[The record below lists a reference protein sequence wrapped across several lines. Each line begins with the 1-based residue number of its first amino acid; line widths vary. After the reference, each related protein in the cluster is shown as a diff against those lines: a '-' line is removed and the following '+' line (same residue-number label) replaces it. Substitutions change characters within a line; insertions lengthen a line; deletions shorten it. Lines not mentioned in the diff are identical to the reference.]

1 VGTYNSVI
9 ACLVARPG
17 AHTLN
22 LKEDLVINK
31 ILVPLDG
38 SQDAETILPYVERL
52 ATAMNARVLLL
63 AAVDRPRDW
72 GEDTG
77 GDLKGERHEAESY
90 LRRLQARLASATGND
105 VEAEVVASEPAAAV
119 LAASEKQQP
128 DLIAMTTHGRSGVA
142 RWVLGSVAAKL
153 LHATHTPMLVV
164 RPPTDGKQ
172 SDAPTLTKILVPLDG
187 SELSASVLPFAADLA
202 KSLGASVML
211 FHAVLE
217 PVMTYPAGGAVFDS
231 GALKGMEAGAHE
243 YLAAVARD
251 LDDKGVKTNR
261 EVAIGNATDG
271 IVWAAERE
279 GAELIVMS
287 THGRSGIGRIVL
299 GSIADAVVRRTSLP
313 VILVRPTMDMDKEVG
328 S

>member
-1 VGTYNSVI
+1 MIG
-9 ACLVARPG
+9 
-17 AHTLN
+17 
-22 LKEDLVINK
+22 K

-38 SQDAETILPYVERL
+38 SQAAEAVLPYVERI
-52 ATAMNARVLLL
+52 ATATNGRVVLL

-90 LRRLQARLASATGND
+90 LHRLQARLASATGND
-105 VEAEVVASEPAAAV
+105 VETVVVESEPVAAI
-119 LAASEKQQP
+119 LTASEKQQP

-142 RWVLGSVAAKL
+142 RWILGSVAAKL

-164 RPPTDGKQ
+164 RPSADGKQ
-172 SDAPTLTKILVPLDG
+172 NEAPELTKILVPLDG

-202 KSLGASVML
+202 KPLGASIVL
-211 FHAVLE
+211 FHTVVEPFLAYSGTAAVG
-217 PVMTYPAGGAVFDS
+217 VDAGVLKEMES
-231 GALKGMEAGAHE
+231 GARD
-243 YLAAVARD
+243 YLASAASD
-251 LDDKGVKTNR
+251 LAAKGVKVDSA
-261 EVAIGNATDG
+261 VAVGNATDG

-279 GAELIVMS
+279 GAGVIVMS

-313 VILVRPTMDMDKEVG
+313 VVLVRPPHH
-328 S
+328 